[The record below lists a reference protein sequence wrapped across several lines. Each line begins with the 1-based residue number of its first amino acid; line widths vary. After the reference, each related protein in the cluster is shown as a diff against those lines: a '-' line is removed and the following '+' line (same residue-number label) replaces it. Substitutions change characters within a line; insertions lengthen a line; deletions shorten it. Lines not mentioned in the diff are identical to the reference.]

1 MSKLHS
7 IKVLSIAIALTAIAG
22 CASSVKTVPF
32 KVQSDPLGAYVLFQV
47 QADQHDE
54 QNYDWIYLGNTPLDI
69 RRTVASRDLKRADA
83 FVIRVMKEGYLD
95 QRKAWTGE
103 QIVKE
108 AKKKG
113 AVFWNPRL
121 IPVSN

>member
-1 MSKLHS
+1 MY
-7 IKVLSIAIALTAIAG
+7 LSQTLKTSFTILVIVILTG

-32 KVQSDPLGAYVLFQV
+32 KIQSDPLGAYVLYQI
-47 QADQHDE
+47 QADQYDDR
-54 QNYDWIYLGNTPLDI
+54 NYDWIYLGNTPLDI
-69 RRTVASRDLKRADA
+69 RRTVASSDLKRADA

-95 QRKAWTGE
+95 QQKAWTGE

-121 IPVSN
+121 IPAGS

>member
-1 MSKLHS
+1 MHLIQILKTFFTVVV
-7 IKVLSIAIALTAIAG
+7 IVILTG
-22 CASSVKTVPF
+22 CASSVRTVPF
-32 KVQSDPLGAYVLFQV
+32 KVQSDPLGAYVLYQI
-47 QADQHDE
+47 QADQYDDR
-54 QNYDWIYLGNTPLDI
+54 NYDWIYLGNTPLDI
-69 RRTVASRDLKRADA
+69 RRTVNSSDLRRADA

-95 QRKAWTGE
+95 QQKAWTGE

-121 IPVSN
+121 IPAGN

>member
-1 MSKLHS
+1 MY
-7 IKVLSIAIALTAIAG
+7 LSQTLKTSFTILVIVILTG

-32 KVQSDPLGAYVLFQV
+32 KIQSDPLGAFVLYQI
-47 QADQHDE
+47 QADQYDDR
-54 QNYDWIYLGNTPLDI
+54 NYDWIYLGNTPLDI
-69 RRTVASRDLKRADA
+69 RRTVASSDLKRADA

-95 QRKAWTGE
+95 QQKAWTGE

-121 IPVSN
+121 IPAGS

>member
-1 MSKLHS
+1 MKFIQTSKRFFICALVV
-7 IKVLSIAIALTAIAG
+7 VLAG

-32 KVQSDPLGAYVLFQV
+32 KVQSDPLGAYVLYQI
-47 QADQHDE
+47 QADRNDTR
-54 QNYDWIYLGNTPLDI
+54 NYDWIYLGNTPLDI
-69 RRTVASRDLKRADA
+69 RRAVLSRDLKRADA
-83 FVIRVMKEGYLD
+83 FVVRVMKEGYLD
-95 QRKAWTGE
+95 QQKAWTGE

-121 IPVSN
+121 IPSTN

>member
-1 MSKLHS
+1 MYLSPTLKGFFCV
-7 IKVLSIAIALTAIAG
+7 VLVAILTG

-32 KVQSDPLGAYVLFQV
+32 KVQSDPLGAFVLYQI
-47 QADQHDE
+47 QADQYDDR
-54 QNYDWIYLGNTPLDI
+54 NYDWIYLGNTPLDI
-69 RRTVASRDLKRADA
+69 RRTVNSTDLRRADA

-95 QRKAWTGE
+95 QQKAWTGE
-103 QIVKE
+103 QLVKE

-121 IPVSN
+121 IPAGN

>member
-1 MSKLHS
+1 MHL
-7 IKVLSIAIALTAIAG
+7 IQILRTFFTVVVIVILTG
-22 CASSVKTVPF
+22 CASSVRTVPF
-32 KVQSDPLGAYVLFQV
+32 KVQSDPLGAYVLYQI
-47 QADQHDE
+47 QADQYDDR
-54 QNYDWIYLGNTPLDI
+54 NYDWIYLGNTPLDI
-69 RRTVASRDLKRADA
+69 RRTVNSSDLRRADA

-95 QRKAWTGE
+95 QQKAWTGE

-121 IPVSN
+121 IPAGN

>member
-7 IKVLSIAIALTAIAG
+7 IKILSVAIALSVIAG

-47 QADQHDE
+47 QADQQDE

-103 QIVKE
+103 QIVRE

>member
-1 MSKLHS
+1 MSFINAFKIYSVGSLA
-7 IKVLSIAIALTAIAG
+7 VLLVG

-32 KVQSDPLGAYVLFQV
+32 KIQSDPLGSYVLYQV
-47 QADQHDE
+47 RADQQDE
-54 QNYDWIYLGNTPLDI
+54 QNLDWIYLGNTPLDI
-69 RRTVASRDLKRADA
+69 RRTVARRDLKRADA

-121 IPVSN
+121 VPASN

>member
-1 MSKLHS
+1 MYLTQTLKTFFT
-7 IKVLSIAIALTAIAG
+7 VALLVILTR
-22 CASSVKTVPF
+22 CASSVRTVPF
-32 KVQSDPLGAYVLFQV
+32 KVQSDPLGAYVLYQI
-47 QADQHDE
+47 QADQHDNR
-54 QNYDWIYLGNTPLDI
+54 NYDWIYLGNTPLDI
-69 RRTVASRDLKRADA
+69 RRAVDSSDLKRADA

-95 QRKAWTGE
+95 QQKAWTGE

-121 IPVSN
+121 VPADN

>member
-1 MSKLHS
+1 MV
-7 IKVLSIAIALTAIAG
+7 IVILTG

-32 KVQSDPLGAYVLFQV
+32 KIQSDPLGAFVLYQIQAV
-47 QADQHDE
+47 QYDDR
-54 QNYDWIYLGNTPLDI
+54 NYDWIYLGNTPLDI
-69 RRTVASRDLKRADA
+69 RRTVASSDLKRADA

-95 QRKAWTGE
+95 QQKAWTGE

-113 AVFWNPRL
+113 AV
-121 IPVSN
+121 